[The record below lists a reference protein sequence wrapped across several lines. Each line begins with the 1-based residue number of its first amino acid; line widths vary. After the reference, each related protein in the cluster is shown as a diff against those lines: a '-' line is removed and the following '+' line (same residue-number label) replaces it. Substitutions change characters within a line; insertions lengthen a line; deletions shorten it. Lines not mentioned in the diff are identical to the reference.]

1 MQRFRKYAIGAG
13 GMLVLVAAIVLAT
26 GSGSAVA
33 AQISSVFVTN
43 DASHAVP
50 VREQALDG
58 SNIRVHEEG
67 TADVNVTNTSLSVA
81 PQAPI
86 TSGGGDVLVPCG
98 GGGGPVSVS
107 GTATSLEI
115 HMSSAAF
122 QLFVRNGTSR
132 VAVFNGPAFG
142 APPDIV
148 LPLTRPI
155 QFDNMICAPD
165 PATPGS
171 TGFAAVSWV
180 GNN

>member
-1 MQRFRKYAIGAG
+1 MHRFKKYAIGAG
-13 GMLVLVAAIVLAT
+13 AMLVLVVAVVLAT

-33 AQISSVFVTN
+33 AQITSVFVTN

-67 TADVNVTNTSLSVA
+67 TANVNVTNTGLSVA
-81 PQAPI
+81 PQTPI

-107 GTATSLEI
+107 GTATALQI
-115 HMSSAAF
+115 HMTSAAL

-132 VAVFNGPAFG
+132 VAVFNGPGFG
-142 APPDIV
+142 GSGDIV

-155 QFDNMICAPD
+155 QFDNMLCAPD
-165 PATPGS
+165 PNSPGV
-171 TGFAAVSWV
+171 TGVAFVTWV